1 MSRSLNRIRSLV
13 SEIEQIQ
20 KRGQLGESLQ
30 VPQSVSA
37 PTGTPAPVELQ
48 DAVPVSVVPP
58 AAAVAPSAS
67 PTQASAPAP
76 VIPLPE
82 RKVEVQEG
90 RVTVR
95 LSGAVVLDLQIEDS
109 GERVELRRLSDGI
122 EIRFSDGKA
131 FHIPFQAV
139 A

>member
-1 MSRSLNRIRSLV
+1 MSRSLSRIRSLV

-20 KRGQLGESLQ
+20 KRGQLGEPTQ
-30 VPQSVSA
+30 MTQGITVAASA
-37 PTGTPAPVELQ
+37 PAPVEAK
-48 DAVPVSVVPP
+48 DEVPVQIH
-58 AAAVAPSAS
+58 AA
-67 PTQASAPAP
+67 TQAAAP

-82 RKVEVQEG
+82 RKVEAGEG
-90 RVTVR
+90 RVSVR
-95 LSGAVVLDLQIEDS
+95 LSGSVVLDLQIEDS